1 MRRYIIGRLLFVFV
15 VMASAL
21 IVVFILTHMVGDPV
35 DLLLPLDAHQE
46 QADQMRIALGL
57 DRPLW
62 EQFKDF
68 ASRAIRGDFGNSLW
82 QRRPALRVALESLP
96 NTMKLVGAAFLLAVV
111 MAVPLGVL
119 AAVKQGS
126 TLDKIT
132 SLLALQGVS
141 TPPFWLG
148 LMLMMILSAKLH
160 WFPTSGMGGFQH
172 LVLPAVTLAMR
183 PMGRIA
189 QMVRSAM
196 LDQLG
201 ELYVTTAR
209 AKGLSE
215 TRVVMV
221 HALKNAA
228 IAIVTMAGWELGRL
242 MAGYSAVVEW
252 VFSWPGIGMMVVKA
266 IDNWDFP
273 LLQATVVVTALTIS
287 LVNLLVDLSYSLFD
301 PRIRSEN

>member
-1 MRRYIIGRLLFVFV
+1 
-15 VMASAL
+15 MASAL